1 MRYPAKWRQCG
12 SWTKSWTLQA
22 PMQFFYTISVNVRR
36 NSARPRP
43 PRVKVES
50 NSLVLYYLSSFL
62 YNFWTK
68 WNWHLSCRYF
78 GGRRIITFLRMRL
91 RPWWLCEWQTSEN
104 SSSKQVTKAPLVHP
118 TTKPTWHRQFRSYQT
133 SEFSQSGFLSYSLL

>member
-91 RPWWLCEWQTSEN
+91 RPWWLCEWVKIAHQSKSPRHPLFTPQPNRHDIDSFVPTKLQN
-104 SSSKQVTKAPLVHP
+104 SVSRVFYLIIHFCK
-118 TTKPTWHRQFRSYQT
+118 
-133 SEFSQSGFLSYSLL
+133 